1 MGGGGACSSSL
12 TRNSSPGST
21 SGSSMGAIPKQYVN
35 TYAVNPPAACP
46 KSPAAPDSLM
56 GRLSPMVTGNHHP
69 SRLHRL
75 QMLQAKKQP
84 KGGLRYTGAAAA
96 ADMGYHSMP
105 PPRGGGGGG
114 DSETTSLSSLAEMRR
129 TPVMME
135 DPQGIWD
142 VRATKTPIRQANYY
156 RFLSF
161 LTTKLEMV
169 HLF

>member
-1 MGGGGACSSSL
+1 MTGTYFFSITEIVNHVGSASLEETSSGESSSDSLAGGGGGVGGGGACSSSL

-35 TYAVNPPAACP
+35 TYSVNPPAACP

-96 ADMGYHSMP
+96 ADT
-105 PPRGGGGGG
+105 GGVGAPTELLQPSNG
-114 DSETTSLSSLAEMRR
+114 
-129 TPVMME
+129 
-135 DPQGIWD
+135 
-142 VRATKTPIRQANYY
+142 
-156 RFLSF
+156 
-161 LTTKLEMV
+161 
-169 HLF
+169 HL